1 MYKNMCRYTKNIF
14 IRIINTFIMYF
25 CTINWITNCFPVCF
39 YVYTR
44 SYIFTGLLHLFP
56 LIKLAGPPYNFRVP
70 DLHDRKK
77 KVPLHSY
84 GGSGFAGARNRRN
97 ENLCPFSHERISM
110 VGTCAACQ
118 GKGVSRGAAC
128 RSRAY
133 FSSVANTVSER
144 QTQRDSR
151 LRCPPLTGLLSCVIF
166 NSGATCDADPT

>member
-14 IRIINTFIMYF
+14 IRIINMFIMYF
-25 CTINWITNCFPVCF
+25 CIINYKLFPCMFLREVTF
-39 YVYTR
+39 
-44 SYIFTGLLHLFP
+44 IFTGLLHLFP

-77 KVPLHSY
+77 RVPLHSY
-84 GGSGFAGARNRRN
+84 MGAVLRGREQRN
-97 ENLCPFSHERISM
+97 ENPCPFSHERISM
-110 VGTCAACQ
+110 VGTPAACQ

-144 QTQRDSR
+144 QT
-151 LRCPPLTGLLSCVIF
+151 
-166 NSGATCDADPT
+166 